1 VKRIELLAPAGSS
14 EALDAAV
21 GEGAD
26 AVYLGLRSFNAR
38 MRTTNFA
45 FNQFEAAVYACH
57 ERARKVYVTVNTVFE
72 EREADRLY
80 QLLEYL
86 VSVGPDGVI
95 VQDAGVAKMVRDHFP
110 SLPLH
115 GSTQMNVASSAGCN
129 QLSRSGFKRAVL
141 ARELSLEEIK
151 QIRQY
156 TSLELEVFVHG
167 ALCVSASGLCLFSS
181 YLGGKSANRGMCTQ
195 ACRRLYESETG
206 TGYYFSPDDLQL
218 IEYLPALIAAGVN
231 AFKIEGRM
239 KSAEYVGTVV
249 SAYRYLI
256 DNYETDQDRAIL
268 KSSAMLQADFA
279 RRKTSFFITG
289 TPDDY
294 IHPDQ
299 AGGTG
304 IHLGRIR
311 DARTIDDKRW
321 ALMNT
326 YEGLAERDSVR
337 IHRKDDSGRITAKI
351 QAVKYGVDGMLLQI
365 DGEWRQNDDVY
376 LIQTASMT
384 RRYRP
389 ILPKNLD
396 RFHKF
401 PSSHTAPK
409 PTLPRLD
416 GRKLD
421 TIFEPG
427 TYVLAG
433 KVSDLHAA
441 LTFRPKKAMIL
452 FDKLN
457 AETMRRDEGN
467 LPFKRDRLILWLDP
481 YFAESDAAWLQIE
494 LEYWIGKGVSLVV
507 VNNQAH
513 FTLLRGKNVTMVVGP
528 WLYTFNPW
536 ALSYYLEQGVQAVIP
551 PYEISRQDLYRLTGY
566 VPAQFFAPII
576 FAYPDLFRIRADLS
590 RVYGQSHFS
599 DREGNLFTLVGRHD
613 YSVVIPDKPFSLIDL
628 VPNLKKQGFSRFI
641 LDLSNAGPARG
652 LYRDIARAADQCKPL
667 SNTSRFN
674 WKDGFWSEETVR
686 REENMRNRDD
696 NRREEAV
703 RFGGGARSMK
713 NPRQPVAKSQVRGTK
728 SPVRATKN
736 AQGAKRSR
744 KQ

>member
-1 VKRIELLAPAGSS
+1 MKRIELLAPAGSS
-14 EALDAAV
+14 EALDAAI

-95 VQDAGVAKMVRDHFP
+95 VQDAGVVKIVRDYFP

-129 QLSRSGFKRAVL
+129 QLSRAGFKRAVL
-141 ARELSLEEIK
+141 ARELSLEEIR

-206 TGYYFSPDDLQL
+206 AGYYFSPDDLQL
-218 IEYLPALIAAGVN
+218 IEYLPALIDAGVN

-256 DNYETDQDRAIL
+256 DNYEIDHERAII
-268 KSSAMLQADFA
+268 KSKAMLQADFA
-279 RRKTSFFITG
+279 RRKTSLFITG
-289 TPDDY
+289 KADDY
-294 IHPDQ
+294 IHPEQ

-311 DARTIDDKRW
+311 DARTIDEKRW

-351 QAVKYGVDGMLLQI
+351 QAIKYGVDGMLLQL

-384 RRYRP
+384 RRYKP
-389 ILPKNLD
+389 ILPKSLGH
-396 RFHKF
+396 FHKF
-401 PSSHTAPK
+401 PSSHAAPK
-409 PTLPRLD
+409 PSLPRLD
-416 GRKLD
+416 GKRLD
-421 TIFEPG
+421 AVFEPG
-427 TYVLAG
+427 IYVLAG
-433 KVSDLHAA
+433 KVADLHAV

-452 FDKLN
+452 FNRLN
-457 AETMRRDEGN
+457 AETMRRDEGS

-481 YFAESDAAWLQIE
+481 YFAESDASWLLAE
-494 LEYWIGKGVSLVV
+494 LEYWIGKGVSLVII
-507 VNNQAH
+507 NNQAH
-513 FTLLRGKNVTMVVGP
+513 FALLRGKNVTMIAGP

-536 ALSYYLEQGVQAVIP
+536 ALSYYLEQGVQAVIS
-551 PYEISRQDLYRLTGY
+551 PYEISRQTLYRLTEY
-566 VPAQFFAPII
+566 VPAQFFVPIV
-576 FAYPDLFRIRADLS
+576 FAYSDLFRIRADLS

-599 DREGNLFTLVGRHD
+599 DREGNSFSLVGKRD

-641 LDLSNAGPARG
+641 LDLSNAGPAQG
-652 LYRDIARAADQCKPL
+652 LYRDIARAVDQFKSL
-667 SNTSRFN
+667 SSTSRFN
-674 WKDGFWSEETVR
+674 WKDGFWSEERVR
-686 REENMRNRDD
+686 REDRVPDKGAVSRNSRPLGPE
-696 NRREEAV
+696 R
-703 RFGGGARSMK
+703 
-713 NPRQPVAKSQVRGTK
+713 QVRGTG
-728 SPVRATKN
+728 SSVRAGKHTR
-736 AQGAKRSR
+736 GAKRSR
-744 KQ
+744 P

>member
-1 VKRIELLAPAGSS
+1 MKRIELLAPAGSS

-86 VSVGPDGVI
+86 VSVGPDGII

-268 KSSAMLQADFA
+268 KSKAMLQADFA

-289 TPDDY
+289 KPDDY

-384 RRYRP
+384 RRYKP

-433 KVSDLHAA
+433 KVADLHAA

-536 ALSYYLEQGVQAVIP
+536 ALSYYLDQGVQAVIP

-599 DREGNLFTLVGRHD
+599 DREGNVFTLVGRHD

-696 NRREEAV
+696 SRREEAV

-713 NPRQPVAKSQVRGTK
+713 NPRQPVARSQVRGK
-728 SPVRATKN
+728 GPIRATKN

>member
-110 SLPLH
+110 SLSLH

-641 LDLSNAGPARG
+641 LDLSNAEPARG

-703 RFGGGARSMK
+703 RFGGGTRSMK